1 MLNILG
7 SLVPGLATSVP
18 VGMTPGRAQSLGA
31 LAVGLISL
39 ILGGLALGRSGGGAG
54 GRPRRATVAL
64 VVGVIGMIASVVR
77 LATSTGGIG
86 TGSGRLGAIVAL
98 LVALI
103 GTFLG
108 GLALARSRR
117 PLP

>member
-1 MLNILG
+1 MPNLLV
-7 SLVPGLATSVP
+7 SLIPGLAASVP

-31 LAVGLISL
+31 LAVGLGAL
-39 ILGGLALGRSGGGAG
+39 ILGGLALARSGVGGG
-54 GRPRRATVAL
+54 GRPRRAAVAL
-64 VVGVIGMIASVVR
+64 VVGVIGMVASGAC

-103 GTFLG
+103 GTILA

-117 PLP
+117 SLP